1 MDGRPG
7 TRSAGRRT
15 ARQSLRPCVPR
26 GDTRRGR
33 PVRDRSDLMASNGEI
48 ELSGVPAH
56 VWDRL
61 SRHYDRQ
68 LWLERAAVRTA
79 LDLLAPARDE
89 RMLDLAT
96 GTGLVLRELAARRD
110 R

>member
-79 LDLLAPARDE
+79 PARGGPAPARDE

-96 GTGLVLRELAARRD
+96 G
-110 R
+110 